1 MGNQSLQQSAEAEEV
16 RNLESCPSFLYF
28 YCKFEPVASQITFSF
43 LLALSEFHLNSIV
56 PIKTGNGDGEPTIAT
71 VSRGGGDEK
80 SQILSVISVFLL
92 QV

>member
-1 MGNQSLQQSAEAEEV
+1 MGDQPLQQIAEGEEV
-16 RNLESCPSFLYF
+16 RNLESRPSFQLF
-28 YCKFEPVASQITFSF
+28 YCKFEPIAAQLTFPF
-43 LLALSEFHLNSIV
+43 LLALSEFHLTTIV

-71 VSRGGGDEK
+71 VSRGGGGEK